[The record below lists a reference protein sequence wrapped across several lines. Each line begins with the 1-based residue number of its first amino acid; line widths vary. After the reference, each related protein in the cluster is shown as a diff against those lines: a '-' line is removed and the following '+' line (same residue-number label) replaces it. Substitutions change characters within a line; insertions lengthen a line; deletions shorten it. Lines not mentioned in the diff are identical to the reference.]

1 MKEEEIISFKKQ
13 IILSDN
19 EDEDE
24 NNYIENYDSDSYFHD
39 KNDNDFYNQT
49 INILQKNILEYI
61 NNKNL
66 PIGEYLSLETIKKF
80 LSKIPNF

>member
-1 MKEEEIISFKKQ
+1 MKEEEVKYFKKK

-19 EDEDE
+19 EDE
-24 NNYIENYDSDSYFHD
+24 NNHTDNYDSDSYIQEQNCNNFHIE
-39 KNDNDFYNQT
+39 T
-49 INILQKNILEYI
+49 LNILQKNILEYI

-66 PIGEYLSLETIKKF
+66 PIGEYLKLETIDKF